1 MIKKKISQQIDLG
14 SLLPPAGQDLFEK
27 RSRHP
32 QKLLIFFSLT
42 GIVIMILVILSGC
55 VSRPEPVNIIK
66 ERPTAEKKA
75 KVEKKAEKAKKDKF
89 VWVQQPIEGESVVSS
104 AGAKQAQYLM
114 NFDDIAVPDFIET
127 MMTGVFKQ
135 NYLITDSARAATRRI
150 TVKMT
155 EDLKADRAFAL
166 FTQILRMVDIT
177 VEKKEN
183 IYVFDAAEK
192 GRIATMRGALI
203 YGRRIPDN
211 LNLTGGEEVTMLVP
225 FYNIDPGI
233 LKAVLEKMMP
243 PQAVVIPVP
252 ELNLLV
258 INGNYEDIK
267 YTLSFIDLLDR
278 SQFKEKAI
286 LMATPEYWDIDAF
299 ETKVMELL
307 AAEGIN
313 PAITEKSGG
322 ILFIPIQKLNSLI
335 VISSVSEWI
344 QRVLYWLEKLDI
356 PEAAGEAKKVFAYK
370 LKNVQVDAVYEILQ
384 SYSRGTS
391 PDLSRLSRTRSSQG
405 RGSGVKGDNTTGKTD
420 NPSPGGQ
427 NVNVRDLPGAEG
439 NRKPGVGSD
448 SLTEEPVIIIPV
460 LETNSVVII
469 ATPVEFKKYR
479 DIIQRIDVPRQQVF
493 VEVIIGEVS
502 LDRSTQLGI
511 EFWINRYIR
520 NTQFGT
526 KGGLGVYKGQDEAG
540 NILAP
545 LGSNLFAGGVLEKGQ
560 YELLMN
566 ALVQNSQINII
577 STPKLTVVENEQAEI
592 SVGSDVP
599 VIASETAISTGQV
612 GNLYPIRSVQY
623 INTGIILKVKAAI
636 LTDNKISLEISQE
649 VSEALENK
657 TSDISSPE
665 ILKRTI
671 KTTLIVNEGEIAFIG
686 GLFQKKLSTGG
697 SGIPVL
703 SRIPLLGSLFKNEKK
718 QIKKTELVVFINS
731 KTIRKN
737 NDMKEIVE
745 AVKKLYS
752 VNEDIISTS
761 EKKK

>member
-1 MIKKKISQQIDLG
+1 
-14 SLLPPAGQDLFEK
+14 
-27 RSRHP
+27 
-32 QKLLIFFSLT
+32 
-42 GIVIMILVILSGC
+42 
-55 VSRPEPVNIIK
+55 
-66 ERPTAEKKA
+66 
-75 KVEKKAEKAKKDKF
+75 
-89 VWVQQPIEGESVVSS
+89 VSS
-104 AGAKQAQYLM
+104 
-114 NFDDIAVPDFIET
+114 
-127 MMTGVFKQ
+127 
-135 NYLITDSARAATRRI
+135 
-150 TVKMT
+150 
-155 EDLKADRAFAL
+155 
-166 FTQILRMVDIT
+166 
-177 VEKKEN
+177 
-183 IYVFDAAEK
+183 
-192 GRIATMRGALI
+192 
-203 YGRRIPDN
+203 DN
-211 LNLTGGEEVTMLVP
+211 
-225 FYNIDPGI
+225 
-233 LKAVLEKMMP
+233 
-243 PQAVVIPVP
+243 
-252 ELNLLV
+252 
-258 INGNYEDIK
+258 
-267 YTLSFIDLLDR
+267 
-278 SQFKEKAI
+278 
-286 LMATPEYWDIDAF
+286 
-299 ETKVMELL
+299 
-307 AAEGIN
+307 
-313 PAITEKSGG
+313 
-322 ILFIPIQKLNSLI
+322 
-335 VISSVSEWI
+335 
-344 QRVLYWLEKLDI
+344 
-356 PEAAGEAKKVFAYK
+356 
-370 LKNVQVDAVYEILQ
+370 
-384 SYSRGTS
+384 
-391 PDLSRLSRTRSSQG
+391 
-405 RGSGVKGDNTTGKTD
+405 
-420 NPSPGGQ
+420 
-427 NVNVRDLPGAEG
+427 
-439 NRKPGVGSD
+439 
-448 SLTEEPVIIIPV
+448 LTEESVIIIPV
-460 LETNSVVII
+460 VETNSVVII

-577 STPKLTVVENEQAEI
+577 STPNFTVVENEQAEI

-752 VNEDIISTS
+752 VNEDVISTS

>member
-1 MIKKKISQQIDLG
+1 MKKQINQQIDLG
-14 SLLPPAGQDLFEK
+14 SPLPPAGQDLFEK

-32 QKLLIFFSLT
+32 QKLLIFFSLAW
-42 GIVIMILVILSGC
+42 IVIMVMVTLTAC

-66 ERPTAEKKA
+66 ERPDVEKKT
-75 KVEKKAEKAKKDKF
+75 KVEKKAEKTKKDKV
-89 VWVQQPIEGESVVSS
+89 VWVQQPIESESIVNAATV
-104 AGAKQAQYLM
+104 GKAKYLM
-114 NFDDIAVPDFIET
+114 NFDDIAIPDFIDT
-127 MMTGVFKQ
+127 MMTGVFKR

-166 FTQILRMVDIT
+166 FTQILRMVDVT
-177 VEKKEN
+177 VEQKEN

-192 GRIATMRGALI
+192 DLVATMRGALI
-203 YGRRIPDN
+203 YGRCIPEN

-243 PQAVVIPVP
+243 PQAVVLPVP

-258 INGNYEDIK
+258 INGVNEDIK
-267 YTLSFIDLLDR
+267 YTLSLIDLLDR
-278 SQFKEKAI
+278 SQFKEKSI
-286 LMATPEYWDIDAF
+286 LMITPEYWDIDEF
-299 ETKVMELL
+299 ESKVMELL
-307 AAEGIN
+307 QAEGIN
-313 PAITEKSGG
+313 PSITEKSGG
-322 ILFIPIQKLNSLI
+322 LLFIPIQKLNSLI
-335 VISSVSEWI
+335 VISSVKDWL
-344 QRVLYWLEKLDI
+344 QRVLYWLDKLDI

-370 LKNVQVDAVYEILQ
+370 LKNVKVDAVYEILQ
-384 SYSRGTS
+384 SYSQGTS
-391 PDLSRLSRTRSSQG
+391 PDLARLSRSRGLTGLSS
-405 RGSGVKGDNTTGKTD
+405 SVKSDSKTAKTETPA
-420 NPSPGGQ
+420 PSGQ
-427 NVNVRDLPGAEG
+427 NVTVRDLPGAEG
-439 NRKPGVGSD
+439 NRKPGANDLNQNSV
-448 SLTEEPVIIIPV
+448 VIIPV
-460 LETNSVVII
+460 METNSVVII
-469 ATPVEFKKYR
+469 ATPVEFKKYQ

-493 VEVIIGEVS
+493 VEVIIGEIS

-545 LGSNLFAGGVLEKGQ
+545 LGGNLFASGVLENGQ

-612 GNLYPIRSVQY
+612 GTLYPVRSVQY

-636 LTDNKISLEISQE
+636 LTDNKISLDISQE

-718 QIKKTELVVFINS
+718 QVKKTELVVFINS

-752 VNEDIISTS
+752 VNEDVISTS

>member
-1 MIKKKISQQIDLG
+1 MKKQISQQIDLG
-14 SLLPPAGQDLFEK
+14 SRVVFDDQGPFRETITDGRVPGPPKAF
-27 RSRHP
+27 
-32 QKLLIFFSLT
+32 I
-42 GIVIMILVILSGC
+42 IIMILVILTSC

-66 ERPTAEKKA
+66 ERPAAEKKA
-75 KVEKKAEKAKKDKF
+75 KVEKKTEKAKKDKF

-104 AGAKQAQYLM
+104 AAAKQAEYLM

-135 NYLITDSARAATRRI
+135 NYLITDSARTVTRRI

-166 FTQILRMVDIT
+166 FTQILRMVDVT

-183 IYVFDAAEK
+183 IYVFDTAQK
-192 GRIATMRGALI
+192 GLTVTMRGALI
-203 YGRRIPDN
+203 YGRRFPNN
-211 LNLTGGEEVTMLVP
+211 LALTGGEEVTMLVP
-225 FYNIDPGI
+225 FYNIEPGI

-243 PQAVVIPVP
+243 PQAIVIPVP

-267 YTLSFIDLLDR
+267 YTLSLIDLLDR
-278 SQFKEKAI
+278 SQFKEKSI
-286 LMATPEYWDIDAF
+286 LMVTPEYWDIDEF
-299 ETKVMELL
+299 EVKVMDLL

-313 PAITEKSGG
+313 PAITDKSGG
-322 ILFIPIQKLNSLI
+322 ILFIPIRKLNSLI

-356 PEAAGEAKKVFAYK
+356 PEAAGEAKKVFTYK
-370 LKNVQVDAVYEILQ
+370 LKNIQVDAVYEILQ

-391 PDLSRLSRTRSSQG
+391 PDLSRLSRLSSSTK
-405 RGSGVKGDNTTGKTD
+405 RGSDVKTGNTTGKTAS
-420 NPSPGGQ
+420 PSPSGQ
-427 NVNVRDLPGAEG
+427 NVTVKDLPGATG
-439 NRKPGVGSD
+439 NRTPGVS
-448 SLTEEPVIIIPV
+448 SENLTEESVVIIPV

-469 ATPVEFKKYR
+469 ATPVEFKKYQ

-511 EFWINRYIR
+511 EFWINRYVR
-520 NTQFGT
+520 NTEFGT
-526 KGGLGVYKGQDEAG
+526 KGGLGVYKGKDESG

-545 LGSNLFAGGVLEKGQ
+545 LGGNLFANGVLENGQ
-560 YELLMN
+560 YEVLMN
-566 ALVQNSQINII
+566 ALVENSQINII

-599 VIASETAISTGQV
+599 VITSETAISSGQV
-612 GNLYPIRSVQY
+612 GTLYPVQSVQY

-636 LTDNKISLEISQE
+636 LSDNKISLDISQE
-649 VSEALENK
+649 VSEALENS

-703 SRIPLLGSLFKNEKK
+703 SKIPLLGSLFKNENKK
-718 QIKKTELVVFINS
+718 IKKTELVVFINS

-752 VNEDIISTS
+752 VNEDVISNS